1 MARPVASRL
10 RAPYPLQPGTLD
22 EAFTPDGSV
31 RPHYAGV
38 LAALGEVG
46 VGRAAAAMAAG
57 VAAAGMTRGASA
69 GLQAFSIDPVPRVF
83 AGDEWAALEAGL
95 AQRTLALD
103 RFVAD
108 VYGPQETLREGIVP
122 RELVETSRYFERD
135 LVGRPVPPV
144 RIGIAG
150 PDVIRAPD
158 GELLVLEDNVRTPTM
173 LMFGLAARELLRDA
187 LGAGAPVPR
196 DARGPARDGL
206 LRVLRAAAPGVA
218 EPVVVV
224 LADRAMSAMP
234 WELDAFGEL
243 LGVPVVD
250 SHELRHGPGNAL
262 LLRDG
267 RRVDVIF
274 RRTSEERLRDDRGRL
289 SYLGE
294 LLLPALLAGTVAVV
308 NAFGTGVADDK
319 LVHPHVEDLVRWAC
333 GEEPRL
339 GSVPDVDPAR
349 ALADLRG
356 HVVKPRSGSGGFG
369 VVVGPLASEEELAAA
384 RGALQGGSGELV
396 VQEAVR
402 FSVHPTH
409 VDGGLAPR
417 HVDLRPFALCAA
429 GAVDV
434 VPGGLC
440 RVALAEGDLLVNCS
454 QGGSA
459 KDVWVLD
466 S

>member
-1 MARPVASRL
+1 MAPPVPAAV
-10 RAPYPLQPGTLD
+10 RAPYPLQPGTMD
-22 EAFTPDGSV
+22 EAFAPDGSA

-38 LAALGEVG
+38 LAALGEAG
-46 VGRAAAAMAAG
+46 VGRVAAAMAAG

-69 GLQAFSIDPVPRVF
+69 GLRAFSIDPVPRIF
-83 AGDEWAALEAGL
+83 PAGEWAALEAGL
-95 AQRTLALD
+95 AQRTHALD

-135 LVGRPVPPV
+135 LLGRPVPAV

-150 PDVIRAPD
+150 PDVIRAPG

-173 LMFGLAARELLRDA
+173 LMFGLAARDLLREA
-187 LGAGAPVPR
+187 LGPDAPVPR
-196 DARGPARDGL
+196 EARGPARDGL

-218 EPVVVV
+218 DPLVVV
-224 LADRAMSAMP
+224 LADRARSAMP

-250 SHELRHGPGNAL
+250 PQDLAHGPGDSL
-262 LLRDG
+262 RLRDG
-267 RRVDVIF
+267 RRVDVVF
-274 RRTSEERLRDDRGRL
+274 RRTSEERLRDDAGRL
-289 SYLGE
+289 SHLGE

-319 LVHPHVEDLVRWAC
+319 RVHPYVEDLVRWAS
-333 GEEPRL
+333 GAEPLLR
-339 GSVPDVDPAR
+339 SVPEADPRR

-369 VVVGPLASEEELAAA
+369 VVVGPLASAEQLAAA
-384 RGALQGGSGELV
+384 RAALEREPGELV
-396 VQEAVR
+396 VQEAIP

-409 VDGGLAPR
+409 VAGRLVPR
-417 HVDLRPFALCAA
+417 HVDLRPFALCAR
-429 GAVDV
+429 GEVGV
-434 VPGGLC
+434 VPGGLT

>member
-83 AGDEWAALEAGL
+83 ARDEWAALEAGL

-135 LVGRPVPPV
+135 LIGRPVPRV

-150 PDVIRAPD
+150 PDVIRAPW

-173 LMFGLAARELLRDA
+173 LMFGLAARDLLRDA
-187 LGAGAPVPR
+187 LGPGAPVPR
-196 DARGPARDGL
+196 EARQPAREGI
-206 LRVLRAAAPGVA
+206 LRVLRAAAPAVA
-218 EPVVVV
+218 DPVVVV
-224 LADRAMSAMP
+224 LADRTRSAMP

-243 LGVPVVD
+243 LGVPAVD
-250 SHELRHGPGNAL
+250 PEDLRHGPGDSVR
-262 LLRDG
+262 LRDG

-274 RRTSEERLRDDRGRL
+274 RRTSEERLRDDAGRL
-289 SYLGE
+289 SHLGE

-319 LVHPHVEDLVRWAC
+319 RVHPYVEELVRWAC
-333 GEEPRL
+333 GTEPLLR
-339 GSVPDVDPAR
+339 SVPEVDPRR
-349 ALADLRG
+349 ALGDLRG

-369 VVVGPLASEEELAAA
+369 VMVGPLASEAQLAAA
-384 RGALQGGSGELV
+384 RAALERDPGELV
-396 VQEAVR
+396 VQEAIA

-409 VDGGLAPR
+409 VGGRLAPR
-417 HVDLRPFALCAA
+417 HVDLRPFALCA
-429 GAVDV
+429 GGRVEV
-434 VPGGLC
+434 VPGGLT

-466 S
+466 

>member
-1 MARPVASRL
+1 MARPVASAL

-46 VGRAAAAMAAG
+46 VGPAAAAMAAG
-57 VAAAGMTRGASA
+57 VATAGMTRGASA
-69 GLQAFSIDPVPRVF
+69 GLQDFSIDPVPRVF
-83 AGDEWAALEAGL
+83 AADEWGALEAGL
-95 AQRTLALD
+95 AQRTSALD

-122 RELVETSRYFERD
+122 REIVETSRYFERD
-135 LVGRPVPPV
+135 LIGRPVPPV

-173 LMFGLAARELLRDA
+173 LMFGLAARDLLREV
-187 LGAGAPVPR
+187 LGSGAPVPR
-196 DARGPARDGL
+196 EARGPARDGI
-206 LRVLRAAAPGVA
+206 LRVLRAAAPEVA
-218 EPVVVV
+218 DPVVVV
-224 LADRAMSAMP
+224 LADRARSAMP

-243 LGVPVVD
+243 LGVPALD
-250 SHELRHGPGNAL
+250 PEDLRHGPGDSVR
-262 LLRDG
+262 LRDG

-274 RRTSEERLRDDRGRL
+274 RRTSEERLRDDAGRL
-289 SYLGE
+289 SHLGE

-319 LVHPHVEDLVRWAC
+319 RVHPYVEDLVRWAC
-333 GEEPRL
+333 GTEPLLR
-339 GSVPDVDPAR
+339 SVPEVDPRR

-369 VVVGPLASEEELAAA
+369 VMVGPLAAEGRLAEARAA
-384 RGALQGGSGELV
+384 LERDPGELV
-396 VQEAVR
+396 VQEAVA

-409 VDGGLAPR
+409 VAGRLAPR
-417 HVDLRPFALCAA
+417 HVDLRPFALCA
-429 GAVDV
+429 GGEVEV
-434 VPGGLC
+434 VPGGVT

-454 QGGSA
+454 QGGGA

-466 S
+466 A